1 MNVANDFYERLLD
14 LTMSS
19 WNNNLTDNSDPHNSR
34 GDRITFHLQRN
45 SKTKESFLEY
55 LQQYKSI
62 GSLYAMLD
70 NAKSKD
76 LLLHLMA
83 FWAMGEQK
91 IRLPIDR
98 NVYFEALSRSAN
110 WRISNLANP
119 TITSGEYT
127 LACYDLNHVGI
138 NQRLYA
144 SPPGIGSIWFLKQY
158 EYDDENVSCKP
169 QLGDTVID
177 CGGCWGDTTLYFA
190 DRVGDNG
197 HVFVFEFIPSHLKV
211 INHNIE
217 LNPHLKKCI
226 EIIPNP
232 VWSTS
237 GEKLYF
243 VDWGPGSRLSSDPNR
258 YNYDGTTE
266 TLSIDDLVL
275 NSSIKKVDYIKMDI
289 EGAELNALK
298 GATNTI
304 CRDRPKLAISLYH
317 SLQDF
322 VTIPTYIKSLEL
334 GYSFYIKHHTL
345 FENETV
351 LYAIPQN

>member
-1 MNVANDFYERLLD
+1 MNVENDFYKKLLE

-19 WNNNLTDNSDPHNSR
+19 WDNNFTDNSDPHNSR
-34 GDRITFHLQRN
+34 GDRINFYLQTN
-45 SKTKESFLEY
+45 NVTQESFLEY
-55 LQQYKSI
+55 LQQYKSV
-62 GSLYAMLD
+62 GFLYAMLD
-70 NAKSKD
+70 NVKSKD

-83 FWAMGEQK
+83 FWAMGELK
-91 IRLPIDR
+91 IKLPIDR
-98 NVYFEALSRSAN
+98 NAYFEALSRSTN
-110 WRISNLANP
+110 YRLTDIANP

-127 LACYDLNHVGI
+127 LACYDMNHAGI

-158 EYDDENVSCKP
+158 EYEDESISCKP
-169 QLGDTVID
+169 ELGDTVID

-190 DRVGDNG
+190 DRVGDKG
-197 HVFVFEFIPSHLKV
+197 RVYVFEFIPSHLNV
-211 INHNIE
+211 INTNIE
-217 LNPHLKKCI
+217 LNPHLEERI

-232 VWSTS
+232 VWSIS

-258 YNYDGTTE
+258 YNYSGTSK
-266 TLSIDDLVL
+266 TLSIDDLVT
-275 NSSIKKVDYIKMDI
+275 NKNIKNVDYIKMDI

-298 GATNTI
+298 GAMNTI
-304 CRDRPKLAISLYH
+304 IRDKPKLAISLYH

-322 VTIPTYIKSLEL
+322 VTIPAFIKSLDLE
-334 GYSFYIKHHTL
+334 YRFYIKHHTL

-351 LYAIPQN
+351 LYAIPPR